1 MAQTP
6 WDKLVFTLEN
16 LPQERFKRFK
26 EKLNKLEV
34 DSYKPIP
41 WSQLQ
46 DKDAGDVANRIISNY
61 TESVGINVA
70 LRVLHSIGEKEACQD
85 LAKAL
90 GIAAST
96 PPVKPG
102 ADSQRVTPTDGQ
114 HFVDRH
120 RAALIARVSLIDPVL
135 DELLGDGTLTQEQYD
150 TVRSKG
156 TCQERMRQLY
166 DCVRAWGKIEKDKFY
181 QYLLEENGPLVR
193 DLENN

>member
-90 GIAAST
+90 GIFQHTEQPMETDQRAAAA
-96 PPVKPG
+96 PPVAMVPPN
-102 ADSQRVTPTDGQ
+102 A
-114 HFVDRH
+114 RH
-120 RAALIARVSLIDPVL
+120 PSNRP
-135 DELLGDGTLTQEQYD
+135 
-150 TVRSKG
+150 
-156 TCQERMRQLY
+156 
-166 DCVRAWGKIEKDKFY
+166 
-181 QYLLEENGPLVR
+181 
-193 DLENN
+193 DLR